1 MAKLLIKEYTKHI
14 TATLD
19 LEGLAKTIEDG
30 FQTDVKTGD
39 FVITTEPYNAGV
51 FAIDPCYKQVHRR
64 ETTKV
69 DGVKRTR
76 HWVEDGEL
84 IENPY
89 TEKVIVRTSGNG
101 NTMSVKAENGR
112 DEKRIKVRKLNL
124 LGWDA
129 RTNSY
134 PRMSAPIIFRQ
145 KLLSF
150 AEQYR
155 HELGYFR
162 QEREWMTQDQKDARI
177 QRFELLTR
185 LAAIPPFL
193 CYYDEKYGFL
203 LRRELNVRQIVM
215 VSAPRHLSLYGEA
228 QEVRKEIEKEVK
240 VFKDHIEKRGDIKE
254 EVVAE
259 AMKPSRV
266 EVVLEKH
273 GMDGL
278 DATYG

>member
-19 LEGLAKTIEDG
+19 LDALAKTIEDG

-39 FVITTEPYNAGV
+39 FVITTDPYNAGV
-51 FAIDPCYKQVHRR
+51 FAIDPIYKQRHRR

-69 DGVKRTR
+69 DGVKHTR
-76 HWVEDGEL
+76 HWLEDGDL

-101 NTMSVKAENGR
+101 NTMSVKAGNGR
-112 DEKRIKVRKLNL
+112 DERRIKVRKLNL

-129 RTNSY
+129 TTNSY

-150 AEQYR
+150 ADHYR
-155 HELGYFR
+155 HELEYFR
-162 QEREWMTQDQKDARI
+162 VEREWMTQEQKDARI
-177 QRFELLTR
+177 QRCELLTR
-185 LAAIPPFL
+185 LTAIPPFL

-215 VSAPRHLSLYGEA
+215 VSAPRNLSLYGEA
-228 QEVRKEIEKEVK
+228 DVVKKEIEKEVK
-240 VFKDHIEKRGDIKE
+240 VFKDHFEKRGDIKE
-254 EVVAE
+254 EVVME

-273 GMDGL
+273 GTDGL

>member
-19 LEGLAKTIEDG
+19 LDALAKTIKDG

-39 FVITTEPYNAGV
+39 FVITTDPYNAGV
-51 FAIDPCYKQVHRR
+51 FAIDPIYKQRHRR

-69 DGVKRTR
+69 NGVKHTR
-76 HWVEDGEL
+76 HWLEDGDL

-101 NTMSVKAENGR
+101 NTMSVKAGNGR
-112 DEKRIKVRKLNL
+112 DERRIKVRKLNL
-124 LGWDA
+124 LGWDDK
-129 RTNSY
+129 TNSY

-150 AEQYR
+150 AEHYR
-155 HELGYFR
+155 HELEYFGV
-162 QEREWMTQDQKDARI
+162 EREWMTQEQKDIRI
-177 QRFELLTR
+177 QRCELLTR
-185 LAAIPPFL
+185 LVAIPPFL

-215 VSAPRHLSLYGEA
+215 VSAPRNLSLYGKED
-228 QEVRKEIEKEVK
+228 VVKKEIEKEVK
-240 VFKDHIEKRGDIKE
+240 VFKDHFEKRGDIKE
-254 EVVAE
+254 EVVME

-273 GMDGL
+273 GFEGV

>member
-1 MAKLLIKEYTKHI
+1 MTTLLIKEYTKHI

-19 LEGLAKTIEDG
+19 LNALAKTIEDG

-39 FVITTEPYNAGV
+39 YVITTDPYNAGV
-51 FAIDPCYKQVHRR
+51 FAIDPIYKQIHRQ
-64 ETTKV
+64 EITKV
-69 DGVKRTR
+69 DGVKHTR
-76 HWVEDGEL
+76 HWIENGEL

-89 TEKVIVRTSGNG
+89 TEKVILRRSRNG
-101 NTMSVKAENGR
+101 NTMSVKAENGTNER
-112 DEKRIKVRKLNL
+112 RIKVRKLNL
-124 LGWDA
+124 LDWDA
-129 RTNSY
+129 TTNSY

-150 AEQYR
+150 ANEYR
-155 HELGYFR
+155 HELEYFGE
-162 QEREWMTQDQKDARI
+162 EREWMTQEQKETRL
-177 QRFELLTR
+177 QRCELLTQ
-185 LAAIPPFL
+185 LVAIPPFL

-215 VSAPRHLSLYGEA
+215 VSAPRYLSLYGGA
-228 QEVRKEIEKEVK
+228 DVVKKEIEKEVK

-254 EVVAE
+254 EVVME

-266 EVVLEKH
+266 EGVLEKH

-278 DATYG
+278 EATYG